1 MPDELYDLD
10 LTRGDIGQLEN
21 REALIAFFARLGYNV
36 DDAAKTPLSA
46 LGLDSAEW
54 QHQVRGAYRLAVDP
68 EDEDIVVY
76 LFEVRSVTKALI
88 DAIGR
93 SFGSREES
101 PLLVLTHDYEQLDFV
116 LVQRQKRV
124 PGRDGVI
131 RYGVETR
138 GIKVERRN
146 ASTVH
151 LRVLKRLTFTEAD
164 ALLQWDKLVA
174 AFTYAATASEFFNN
188 RALFSDYYLTHRL
201 TDGQLTSEWREE
213 DQARYMARTARRLL
227 VNARARLANK
237 TRSAIWQ
244 ELYAPLFKE
253 LRLWP
258 ERQAARD
265 ATAGAGQPD
274 YLVFD
279 PDDRSAALA
288 AALVYPWERNL
299 DNTDPVRDPERGDE
313 IPGARVVS
321 VLASASVS
329 WAIVTNG
336 KVWRLYAANADN
348 RATNYYEIDLDEG
361 LASIDQLTATKY
373 WWLFF
378 RREAFTGFL
387 DRMLRE
393 SAEYAKGLRERLK
406 NRVFE
411 EVFARFAEG
420 FILHGRARGAE
431 PPLDETF
438 AGTMTFLYRLMFILY
453 AESLGLLPAS
463 EERGYGENSMAR
475 LKQEIASAGG
485 DVEDEAPARLAVA
498 YSPDSTALYERLA
511 GLCAAIDQGDADLN
525 LPRYNGG
532 LFSATTPAGQFLA
545 RHAIPDRQLALG
557 LDRLC
562 RDQDDKTF
570 DLVMVDYK
578 TLGVRELGSIYEGL
592 LEFKL
597 RIAAEKLA
605 VVREGGKEVYL
616 PLARAKGK
624 RAVQTLDPGDV
635 YLENDK
641 RERKAS
647 GSYYTP
653 DYIVKYIVKHT
664 VGPVLERKFEAL
676 RQRMY
681 DAQRR
686 YDNHKKKVIASG
698 NRQPPELFW
707 KNDDMARLADDCL
720 DIKVLDPAMGSGHF
734 LVEAVDF
741 VSNQLIDFL
750 NGWSDN
756 PVWGLLARTQE
767 DILAD
772 MVRQRVTI
780 ESARLTR
787 VSLLKRAVLKRCIY
801 GVDLNEMAVEL
812 AKLSLWLD
820 AFTLG
825 APLSF
830 LDHHLKH
837 GNSLIGVRI
846 KEVEDALKAAE
857 AEQLGLLEQS
867 QFAGVMLATDLM
879 RQVGYLSD
887 NTVGQLEE
895 SRRAY
900 ENATA
905 HLAPYKRMLDVYTS
919 RWFGNHPNLGKT
931 KAFDPTIG
939 FLKRDDAI
947 EWLQDPT
954 RAFPEKDYMDARGV
968 AETALRVSKE
978 KRFFH
983 WELEFPEVFFAASTP
998 GGQDIELRE
1007 GAGFDAV
1014 VANPPYVTTSEE
1026 TKDKE
1031 FRKSLQGVGMSWMA
1045 ELNKARFSS
1054 LQTKWDLYLPFVEQ
1068 FHNLAAA
1075 QGFVGTIIPS
1085 AFCVAPYADALR
1097 EWLSRNTQIRKL
1109 IHFPGIFLFRGVG
1122 VLNIVM
1128 VTARSKPTSTHI
1140 ADRLVAHDSEMEL
1153 VHSLPDTPQ
1162 MALSSRELFSPQ
1174 ESLMRIDS
1182 LLTSSLGQI
1191 CYINKG
1197 GTLQAHDIYHRGLF
1211 VKDDLISV
1219 VQDAAHPKA
1228 YVEGKDLGRGELFQL
1243 RYLEYGP
1250 GTRNPSMV
1258 MEARFVEMFENPK
1271 LMFGKTSGVY
1281 LDAKGSLWCDQSA
1294 RVAVPFQYLK
1304 KVDQRSVREQ
1314 KRQASSSSA
1323 SYDLGYLFAVC
1334 ASKLISFHLKTTSTD
1349 VRDLTPEALKAIPVR
1364 VISFATEKR
1373 IRDAALQRLESFHA
1387 RSDQPSITCLLSEI
1401 ENFITL
1407 GQDAS
1412 VHDFLAF
1419 LGRRLI
1425 ALNTAK
1431 RSELSRFLTYLES
1444 RLHIKPD
1451 KDGATG
1457 IDSLAGK
1464 TVLQNYLGDYQ
1475 KGERERTWDEFYHR
1489 LFQNRRRFG
1498 IPLDDVKGEIEAEY
1512 EKSLAVLLP
1521 IKEQLEATDN
1531 LIDKIVYRL
1540 YGLTEEEIAII
1551 ERPAFEHALAGA
1563 KAAVAGDKELQA
1575 DPDKAMA
1582 EMADRVRAAGERVIN
1597 QLSLAE
1603 ERKVLD
1609 EALPGWNLYPD
1620 DVARALLT
1628 GEYSIRSMPDGLDF
1642 SGTVMEYSK
1651 AVEAA
1656 VYHRIFL
1663 RFRAESGCTAEDVEN
1678 EKVFKPFMAD
1688 PEKKLTIGSF
1698 HILLSS
1704 SKEKALQRFVRRIYP
1719 RADEVIY
1726 GRTGVLKL
1734 LSDQA
1739 NIDLRNAAAHDK
1751 VLDRD
1756 AAKAVRAWAFAV
1768 LRNL

>member
-1007 GAGFDAV
+1007 GAGFDV
-1014 VANPPYVTTSEE
+1014 VVGNPPWGGGLE
-1026 TKDKE
+1026 
-1031 FRKSLQGVGMSWMA
+1031 R
-1045 ELNKARFSS
+1045 
-1054 LQTKWDLYLPFVEQ
+1054 
-1068 FHNLAAA
+1068 
-1075 QGFVGTIIPS
+1075 S
-1085 AFCVAPYADALR
+1085 A
-1097 EWLSRNTQIRKL
+1097 T
-1109 IHFPGIFLFRGVG
+1109 
-1122 VLNIVM
+1122 
-1128 VTARSKPTSTHI
+1128 
-1140 ADRLVAHDSEMEL
+1140 
-1153 VHSLPDTPQ
+1153 
-1162 MALSSRELFSPQ
+1162 
-1174 ESLMRIDS
+1174 
-1182 LLTSSLGQI
+1182 
-1191 CYINKG
+1191 
-1197 GTLQAHDIYHRGLF
+1197 
-1211 VKDDLISV
+1211 
-1219 VQDAAHPKA
+1219 
-1228 YVEGKDLGRGELFQL
+1228 
-1243 RYLEYGP
+1243 RYLEDNY
-1250 GTRNPSMV
+1250 
-1258 MEARFVEMFENPK
+1258 
-1271 LMFGKTSGVY
+1271 
-1281 LDAKGSLWCDQSA
+1281 
-1294 RVAVPFQYLK
+1294 VAVNDYESYQYFSILAQARLK
-1304 KVDQRSVREQ
+1304 AGEGFHGFVVPNTYVLNVLAGNFRSAMHSGGSYTQLLDCSDVDLFDDPNVRCIVYVYQ
-1314 KRQASSSSA
+1314 KRTVPQVEIWRLSLIENVEPAFSLLRTVNRELVCEGRPWTRHLRSNSA
-1323 SYDLGYLFAVC
+1323 SLEKIETSSITLDSLSESKQGYIPYRF
-1334 ASKLISFHLKTTSTD
+1334 TSL
-1349 VRDLTPEALKAIPVR
+1349 VKAFGRVEA
-1364 VISFATEKR
+1364 TR
-1373 IRDAALQRLESFHA
+1373 IRDTRAWHSDTPKDTSYERELQGGDIGRYLVNWSGMFVKYGPWVGTYVDMDYFSKPRILFREITQPPPYRLAVAFEDGRYVHNPSILNAVWKSENYSPLSALAQLASTLVSYYFHATSPKAEKGLFPKILVEDVRKLPIFNFAFPREPQLRQESERYARELLGRVGIEGEAGLLKTVEMSRASESNVSIHDLLALLARRVTELQWILHQEVTQFLTALQ
-1387 RSDQPSITCLLSEI
+1387 
-1401 ENFITL
+1401 TL
-1407 GQDAS
+1407 
-1412 VHDFLAF
+1412 
-1419 LGRRLI
+1419 
-1425 ALNTAK
+1425 
-1431 RSELSRFLTYLES
+1431 
-1444 RLHIKPD
+1444 LHIKPG

-1457 IDSLAGK
+1457 IDSLTGK
-1464 TVLQNYLGDYQ
+1464 TILQNYLGDYQ
-1475 KGERERTWDEFYHR
+1475 KGERALTWDEFYHR

-1498 IPLDDVKGEIEAEY
+1498 VPLDDVKGEIEAEY

-1521 IKEQLEATDN
+1521 IKEQLQFTDN

-1551 ERPAFEHALAGA
+1551 EGPAFQQAQADA